1 MALPENPSTRHDMMQ
16 PSSEVT
22 DLEQRV
28 AQLEAALAT
37 SRAELQEFTYT
48 VSHDLRAPLRH
59 LVSFTRLLEE
69 EAGPQLSGDSA
80 DFLRTISESAAHLG
94 VMLDALAV
102 LSRLHGTP
110 VRLADADV
118 AGVARES
125 LREAQAAYAGRVAD
139 EQMEVQFDVP
149 EGLSLNTDAAILH
162 KAMAL
167 LLDNALKFTAKV
179 PSASV
184 TVRARALDGGEVHI
198 EIEDNGAGFNPAQQD
213 KLFKV
218 FGRLH
223 SAKQFPGLGMGLL
236 TAKRLLAMVGAQLSL
251 APREGGGAVAV
262 VRFGAGAD

>member
-1 MALPENPSTRHDMMQ
+1 MAPPDTPSPRHDVTQ
-16 PSSEVT
+16 PSSQLT
-22 DLEQRV
+22 GLEQRV
-28 AQLEAALAT
+28 AQLEAALAA

-59 LVSFTRLLEE
+59 LVSFARLLEE
-69 EAGPQLSGDSA
+69 EAGPQLSGESA
-80 DFLRTISESAAHLG
+80 EFLRTISESAAHMG

-102 LSRLHGTP
+102 LSRLQSTP
-110 VRLADADV
+110 VHFAVADV
-118 AGVARES
+118 AALARES

-139 EQMEVQFDVP
+139 GQLEVQFDVP

-162 KAMAL
+162 KALAL
-167 LLDNALKFTAKV
+167 LLDNAFKFTAKV

-184 TVRARALDGGEVHI
+184 TVRARAVDGGRVHI
-198 EIEDNGAGFNPAQQD
+198 EIEDNGAGFHPAQQD

-262 VRFGAGAD
+262 VRFGSDSD

>member
-1 MALPENPSTRHDMMQ
+1 MALPEPHSQQ
-16 PSSEVT
+16 PSV
-22 DLEQRV
+22 DQRLV
-28 AQLEAALAT
+28 RLAAALAA

-69 EAGPQLSGDSA
+69 EAGPQLSGDSV
-80 DFLRTISESAAHLG
+80 DFLRTISASAAQLG
-94 VMLDALAV
+94 VMLDALAA

-110 VRLADADV
+110 VRLAEVNV
-118 AGVARES
+118 AAVARES
-125 LREAQAAYAGRVAD
+125 LRETQAAYAGRVAD
-139 EQMEVQFDVP
+139 GQLEVQFDVP
-149 EGLSLNTDAAILH
+149 EGLAMNTDAAILH
-162 KAMAL
+162 KALAL
-167 LLDNALKFTAKV
+167 LLDNAFKFTARV
-179 PSASV
+179 PAASV

-223 SAKQFPGLGMGLL
+223 SPKQFPGLGTGLL
-236 TAKRLLAMVGAQLSL
+236 TAKRLLEMVDASLSL

-262 VRFGAGAD
+262 VRFGAGEV